1 MIDKYNLV
9 DYTLHINNNNAC
21 NYLIGNHISL
31 LRQKLEQGSN

>member
-9 DYTLHINNNNAC
+9 DYTLHINNNAC